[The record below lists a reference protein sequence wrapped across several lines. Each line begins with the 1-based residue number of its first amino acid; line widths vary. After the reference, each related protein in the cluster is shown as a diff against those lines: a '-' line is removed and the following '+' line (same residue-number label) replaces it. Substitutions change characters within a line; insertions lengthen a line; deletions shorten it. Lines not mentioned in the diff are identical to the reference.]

1 MTKKQRA
8 KYFKQQEKLRKNLPK
23 QIPLHEQ
30 SIDLTAQGAT
40 ARESLEKRQELTK
53 SSRDARR
60 KGIREANFL
69 KTM

>member
-8 KYFKQQEKLRKNLPK
+8 KYERKQEKLRKSLPK

-30 SIDLTAQGAT
+30 SIDLTSSNAT
-40 ARESLEKRQELTK
+40 PAESLDKRQELTK
-53 SSRDARR
+53 SAREARR